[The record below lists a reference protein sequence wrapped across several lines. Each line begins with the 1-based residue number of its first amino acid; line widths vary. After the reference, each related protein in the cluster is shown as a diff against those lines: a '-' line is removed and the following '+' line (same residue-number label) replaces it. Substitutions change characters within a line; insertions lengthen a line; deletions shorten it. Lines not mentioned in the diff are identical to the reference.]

1 MPEIFR
7 DEVITV
13 QGSKWVVLTFNISNV
28 LSADVLCL
36 YNGI

>member
-13 QGSKWVVLTFNISNV
+13 QGSKWGVLTFNMSNV
-28 LSADVLCL
+28 PNADVLSL
-36 YNGI
+36 HNGI